1 MFGTQLLDIAIG
13 LVFTYTILSLI
24 TSALVE
30 LLEAGL
36 RTRAKYLW
44 QGIGEL
50 LQDRPPNRR
59 PGTEQPT
66 NTSTNTSSPKNTSL
80 TLHDFYTHPLIG
92 GLYYGNYDTA
102 TGRLFRRALP
112 AYIPRADF
120 AAVLIEIISRPNRG
134 RDVST
139 IESFRRGVEA
149 LHDHRLRPGFEAIL
163 AVAGDDLSAVQ
174 KGLESWYDD
183 AMDRVSGWYKRHAQA
198 MLLLFGLVVA
208 SSFNADTFKLVVHL
222 NEDEPAREALV
233 SAASSFVSANQ
244 GKPPDAQLKDID
256 SYVGQI
262 RTKGSPLGKQPTFD
276 VASFLGFLVTAF
288 AISLG
293 APFWFDLLNRLSV
306 IRATVKPKEKSGDE
320 ASEERQASVAGS
332 TKPRATSVMMR
343 G

>member
-1 MFGTQLLDIAIG
+1 MFGTQVLDVAIG
-13 LVFTYTILSLI
+13 LVFTYTILSLM

-50 LQDRPPNRR
+50 LQDRPTNKGA
-59 PGTEQPT
+59 GTEQPT
-66 NTSTNTSSPKNTSL
+66 NAGTNTSPRNPSL
-80 TLHDFYTHPLIG
+80 TLTAFYTHPLIG
-92 GLYYGNYDTA
+92 GLYYGNYETA
-102 TGRLFRRALP
+102 KGALFRRALP

-120 AAVLIEIISRPNRG
+120 AAVLIEIISRGNRG

-183 AMDRVSGWYKRHAQA
+183 AMDRVSGWYKRHTQV
-198 MLLLFGLVVA
+198 MLLLLGLCVA
-208 SSFNADTFKLVVHL
+208 TSFNADTFKLVAHL

-233 SAASSFVSANQ
+233 SAASSFVTANQ

-276 VASFLGFLVTAF
+276 VASFFGFLVTAF

-306 IRATVKPKEKSGDE
+306 IRATVKPREKSGDE

-332 TKPRATSVMMR
+332 TKARATSVMMR